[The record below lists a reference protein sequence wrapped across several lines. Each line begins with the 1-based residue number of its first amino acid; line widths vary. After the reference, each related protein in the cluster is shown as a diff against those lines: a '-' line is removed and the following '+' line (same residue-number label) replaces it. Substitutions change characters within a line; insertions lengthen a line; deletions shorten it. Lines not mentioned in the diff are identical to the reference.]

1 MNLLESMT
9 NTVSVVYVRLGFT
22 LGLIA
27 SFPGPFQT
35 GLGTRLELSGCSFVS
50 SPAQLFVA
58 CSTPTLL
65 NCKRQKAEYEPGN
78 EATSEH

>member
-50 SPAQLFVA
+50 SPAQVLRCLQYSDFIELQETE
-58 CSTPTLL
+58 S
-65 NCKRQKAEYEPGN
+65 
-78 EATSEH
+78 